1 MTQQQIIEIL
11 KQFEPYLHQAGIL
24 NNILRDFGWVI
35 IKLLVMLLDSVE
47 SMLDMFYGLFNFF
60 EYPEVSEFID
70 SFRPVLWVLFAISL
84 AALGIQLIIQGK
96 ENRSH
101 IVTNI
106 IVAVMILTAL
116 PNVMTALNDFT
127 LAGIEFVNPEYSSTA
142 NEIIAD
148 NITDILLIPE
158 MTADDLKEH
167 PNNLSI
173 DTISHININGVVYPE
188 NVTGDYRDIYENR
201 LSVDDAGN
209 ETVEEIKAPLL
220 GIEMLS
226 TYYYRWDMDFF
237 TVLMSLAA
245 MCIAMFFTCYK
256 VIRLLYEI
264 AIHGFLAALSSV
276 TDISGGAR
284 TKMIVKSLFS
294 SFAVAFLTVVFL
306 KFYMMASN
314 YFAANLS
321 GLPLAFALLFAAICV
336 VDGPNIVERILG
348 IDAGLSSGVRSMAA
362 MMHAAGTAGR
372 AAGKLGRTVVNA
384 AGTAAAAAGA
394 AGGFASAF
402 TGSSH
407 SSESN
412 SRNEENN
419 NNYESSHDSD
429 RKEGQQYS
437 EGIRQSE
444 YASSASSRSEDSES
458 PRQYGAGERQTPA
471 AETPLFTGS
480 DFSEADID
488 SGRRDQNR
496 HTMVDDELT
505 RTVNNMSENL
515 DALTRQSEQRQR
527 RAGAGLFRQQ
537 AYKVT
542 DSTKRG
548 HSAGQRFAERQ
559 NRRRNKK

>member
-1 MTQQQIIEIL
+1 M
-11 KQFEPYLHQAGIL
+11 
-24 NNILRDFGWVI
+24 
-35 IKLLVMLLDSVE
+35 
-47 SMLDMFYGLFNFF
+47 
-60 EYPEVSEFID
+60 
-70 SFRPVLWVLFAISL
+70 
-84 AALGIQLIIQGK
+84 
-96 ENRSH
+96 
-101 IVTNI
+101 
-106 IVAVMILTAL
+106 
-116 PNVMTALNDFT
+116 
-127 LAGIEFVNPEYSSTA
+127 
-142 NEIIAD
+142 IIAD

-314 YFAANLS
+314 YFAANLF
-321 GLPLAFALLFAAICV
+321 GTPLAFALLFAAICV

-419 NNYESSHDSD
+419 NNYEAVMTATE
-429 RKEGQQYS
+429 KK
-437 EGIRQSE
+437 
-444 YASSASSRSEDSES
+444 ASSTLKENVRVNTLHLQAAGRRILKVRDSMARANARRLLRKRRYIPVLIF
-458 PRQYGAGERQTPA
+458 PRQTLTRDVVIKTATP
-471 AETPLFTGS
+471 
-480 DFSEADID
+480 
-488 SGRRDQNR
+488 GRR
-496 HTMVDDELT
+496 
-505 RTVNNMSENL
+505 
-515 DALTRQSEQRQR
+515 
-527 RAGAGLFRQQ
+527 RA
-537 AYKVT
+537 YT
-542 DSTKRG
+542 D
-548 HSAGQRFAERQ
+548 GQ
-559 NRRRNKK
+559 